1 MLLLISVFRYKCKSI
16 NTPSSSTEKNN
27 QEMNTYFTIEETA
40 YERIG
45 PQDHHQ
51 YQDIFQ
57 ISSTEDCNDK
67 NTQYLTVVSIE
78 ENSKTN
84 ERLNIN

>member
-1 MLLLISVFRYKCKSI
+1 MDAY
-16 NTPSSSTEKNN
+16 
-27 QEMNTYFTIEETA
+27 YTIEDTA

-45 PQDHHQ
+45 SPDHHQ

-57 ISSTEDCNDK
+57 ISSTKDCNDK

-78 ENSKTN
+78 ENSKIN